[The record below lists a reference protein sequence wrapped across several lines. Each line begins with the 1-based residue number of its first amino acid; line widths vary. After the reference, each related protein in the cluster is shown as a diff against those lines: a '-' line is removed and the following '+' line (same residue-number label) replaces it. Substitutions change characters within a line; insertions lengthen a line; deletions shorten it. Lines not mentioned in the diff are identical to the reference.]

1 MGKKDEGMKDYG
13 KEEEKR
19 GAESGQEQSG
29 QMSGQQPM
37 QEQSGQ
43 APEQPPIQNL
53 YSQMSGSQSGQNSY
67 AGGGVSQ
74 PVQNQ
79 YGQVPG
85 TAPMQ
90 QMPNAGGQTG
100 PQNRAPGGNP
110 SGQGYYG
117 YQNPY
122 HNNWQN
128 QKYYG
133 NDYNRAN
140 VGGYNNYPNQN
151 YGVNYGR
158 QGGYEYGQGNTYG
171 YGTGNYGAG
180 GNIGGDGEKKK
191 MSTGK
196 KILLAA
202 GACALLFLCVGGI
215 YYGVRTAE
223 EKEAAAAEQAL
234 AQPENPQI
242 NPVDLD
248 VPEEAGENSAKPS
261 AGALSDVSDLVE
273 RIMPSVVSVNAV
285 YSYDDYYWGDGKYD
299 GGGSGFIIGENE
311 TELLIATNAHVVT
324 DTEDLKVSFVDKTEV
339 DARVKGHDKDL
350 DVAVI
355 AVRLVDIPEET
366 KGAIAVAK
374 LGDSTTLRAGQAV
387 ISIGNALLLGQS
399 VTTGIVSA
407 TSAVDMPVG
416 GGYDEMGNQYGSD
429 DRVMIQTTA
438 IMNPGC
444 SGGVLVNASGE
455 VVGINTMTI
464 NSADVEGMCYA
475 IPITDA
481 IPVLDKLKVREIRE
495 RLRESESGYLGISC
509 SNVEGKQAEEY
520 DIPKGVYVRD
530 VEEDGAAD
538 KAGLKKGDVIV
549 ALNEVPVET
558 MEELSEML
566 RYYPVGEIVDLE
578 IMRYKDGGYRSETV
592 SVKLGKK

>member
-202 GACALLFLCVGGI
+202 GACALLFLCAGGI

-374 LGDSTTLRAGQAV
+374 LGDSTTLRQAV

-407 TSAVDMPVG
+407 TNAPVG
-416 GGYDEMGNQYGSD
+416 GGYDEMGNQFGSD

-438 IMNPGC
+438 FMNPGC

-578 IMRYKDGGYRSETV
+578 IMRYKDGGYRAETV

>member
-223 EKEAAAAEQAL
+223 AAAAEQAL

-407 TSAVDMPVG
+407 TNAPVG
-416 GGYDEMGNQYGSD
+416 GGYDEMGNQFGSD

-438 IMNPGC
+438 FMNPGC